1 MIPTTGKGRNHE
13 IWQSDKEEREK
24 QKMSQK
30 ELAERADVTRRA
42 VIYWENG
49 QMKPSLE
56 NADKIFRALGIS
68 VTIGL
73 QPAAGKEAE

>member
-1 MIPTTGKGRNHE
+1 MEYSKLI
-13 IWQSDKEEREK
+13 KEERER

-30 ELAERADVTRRA
+30 ELAERAGVTRRA

-56 NADKIFRALGIS
+56 NADRIFRALSIS

-73 QPAAGKEAE
+73 QPAAGKETEPWNTGKC

>member
-1 MIPTTGKGRNHE
+1 MEYGSLI
-13 IWQSDKEEREK
+13 KEEREK

-30 ELAERADVTRRA
+30 ELAERAGVTRRA